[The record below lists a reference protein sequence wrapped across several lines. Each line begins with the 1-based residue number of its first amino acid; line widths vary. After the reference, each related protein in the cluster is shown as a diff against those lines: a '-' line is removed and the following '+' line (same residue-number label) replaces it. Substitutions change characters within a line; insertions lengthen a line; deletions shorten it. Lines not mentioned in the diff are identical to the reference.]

1 MLLNVFS
8 CSEDRVRGWVAEGNR
23 ARKKYSQ
30 YSVLRSPLTSAKL
43 DDHNVKWVWKVW
55 EMIPPM
61 SQSCWVFV
69 IQPSNTHVGQTINP
83 S

>member
-8 CSEDRVRGWVAEGNR
+8 CSEDRVRGWLAEGNR

-43 DDHNVKWVWKVW
+43 DDHNVK
-55 EMIPPM
+55 
-61 SQSCWVFV
+61 
-69 IQPSNTHVGQTINP
+69 
-83 S
+83 